1 METESA
7 DCSSNVTKEIWGDA
21 TNINQT
27 FTILDGMI
35 QGQTRYFKCSHHCGP
50 DKARIEVTCPYEI
63 DPNHRAPINM
73 SGSDLEINGVIV
85 ASILVV
91 VIVAIL
97 LVILYRPRAGEP
109 PSEENDE
116 GSVTNKEVDELNE
129 LLLEKPLKWVP

>member
-1 METESA
+1 
-7 DCSSNVTKEIWGDA
+7 
-21 TNINQT
+21 
-27 FTILDGMI
+27 
-35 QGQTRYFKCSHHCGP
+35 
-50 DKARIEVTCPYEI
+50 
-63 DPNHRAPINM
+63 M

-97 LVILYRPRAGEP
+97 LAILYRPRCEP
-109 PSEENDE
+109 TSEENDE